1 MQILKITSSVPQDF
15 SNFEEIIK
23 KQLHDVIPDL
33 LKAAMATLPTTG
45 QGNPKETKEDKQ
57 LPVRHTLGVERMAD
71 GVSGDQK
78 DLAPIT
84 DVDWIAMKR
93 DVKRTLKKV
102 PVKKASVSGGT
113 AILNF
118 ASKAHLDEAK
128 EALSLKYKVS
138 SKSEDRKK
146 LDPKLTIRDIPT
158 DIMSKENLE
167 EKLLEKNENMKSI
180 KVVFFDDKQRY
191 AVIQVSAETRE
202 SIRRNGD
209 CVNIDLSEHYVTDRF
224 HVIQCYHCQEFGHM
238 ANSRYC
244 KDKDKDPTCFYCG
257 GSHTSRDCM
266 NKEDNKIKK
275 KIGRAHV

>member
-1 MQILKITSSVPQDF
+1 MFSADQEVNTWKNGKRWKMSWTTSTGNPWRQKIWKLLRQQRNWRIWKTQVPELSCSQLSRICSLSPWELWTFVKLLQILKITSSVPQDF

-45 QGNPKETKEDKQ
+45 QGNPKETKE
-57 LPVRHTLGVERMAD
+57 E
-71 GVSGDQK
+71 
-78 DLAPIT
+78 
-84 DVDWIAMKR
+84 
-93 DVKRTLKKV
+93 
-102 PVKKASVSGGT
+102 
-113 AILNF
+113 
-118 ASKAHLDEAK
+118 
-128 EALSLKYKVS
+128 
-138 SKSEDRKK
+138 
-146 LDPKLTIRDIPT
+146 
-158 DIMSKENLE
+158 
-167 EKLLEKNENMKSI
+167 KSI

-191 AVIQVSAETRE
+191 AVIQVSAESRE

-209 CVNIDLSEHYVTDRF
+209 CVN
-224 HVIQCYHCQEFGHM
+224 CHCQEFGHM

-275 KIGRAHV
+275 MKCSNCCKSRNHSEKNSAAIHKASDNLCPSFVRERAAIMPRTAGCEQAKNSYIQRMKEAKARLGRV

>member
-1 MQILKITSSVPQDF
+1 M
-15 SNFEEIIK
+15 
-23 KQLHDVIPDL
+23 
-33 LKAAMATLPTTG
+33 
-45 QGNPKETKEDKQ
+45 
-57 LPVRHTLGVERMAD
+57 
-71 GVSGDQK
+71 
-78 DLAPIT
+78 
-84 DVDWIAMKR
+84 
-93 DVKRTLKKV
+93 
-102 PVKKASVSGGT
+102 KKASVSGGT

-191 AVIQVSAETRE
+191 AVIQVSAESRE

-209 CVNIDLSEHYVTDRF
+209 CVN
-224 HVIQCYHCQEFGHM
+224 CHCQEFGHM

-244 KDKDKDPTCFYCG
+244 KDKDKDPTNFYCG

-275 KIGRAHV
+275 MKCSNCCKSRNHSEKNSAAIHKASDNLCPSFVRERAAIMSRTAGCEQAKNSYIQRIKEAKARLGRV